1 MKTILLFFL
10 FCLSANAQ
18 TEPQYHYNFKP
29 IPFELDCSK
38 RAKNA
43 ELPVLTWSF
52 RYHFKIKNADTV
64 HLNIAVTPPFRLK
77 NLVQDEFEIVFDMPF
92 EKQLKPES
100 NTPMYNDS
108 LFRQY
113 FKDTTA
119 LIRIKNGKQT
129 AEFRFKVQPVP
140 NLVLFLTCKNFQTEI
155 LDTCASTAVYGMW
168 ERPLCA
174 SFYKSRFAGHF
185 STALYDTNGNR
196 LQHYDGWY
204 DGGDRTRDYELSA
217 KKYGLQKGDIVELR
231 IDKSINS
238 TFRAYPQAFHALLHT
253 KLRISPTQLL
263 TQRFRLQ

>member
-1 MKTILLFFL
+1 MKTILSLLL

-18 TEPQYHYNFKP
+18 TEPQYDYNFKP

-38 RAKNA
+38 RPKKA

-52 RYHFKIKNADTV
+52 RYHFKIKNADTA

-77 NLVQDEFEIVFDMPF
+77 NFMQDQFEIVFEMPF

-100 NTPMYNDS
+100 NIPMYNDS

-113 FKDTTA
+113 FKDTIA
-119 LIRIKNGKQT
+119 LIRIKNGKKT

-140 NLVLFLTCKNFQTEI
+140 NLVLFLTCKKFQTKI
-155 LDTCASTAVYGMW
+155 LDTCSSVAVYGMW
-168 ERPLCA
+168 EHPPSA

-196 LQHYDGWY
+196 LQYYDGWY
-204 DGGDRTRDYELSA
+204 DSGDRTRDYNLSA

-231 IDKSINS
+231 IDKSIYS
-238 TFRAYPQAFHALLHT
+238 LFHAYPEKFRALLHT
-253 KLRISPTQLL
+253 KLQISPTQPL